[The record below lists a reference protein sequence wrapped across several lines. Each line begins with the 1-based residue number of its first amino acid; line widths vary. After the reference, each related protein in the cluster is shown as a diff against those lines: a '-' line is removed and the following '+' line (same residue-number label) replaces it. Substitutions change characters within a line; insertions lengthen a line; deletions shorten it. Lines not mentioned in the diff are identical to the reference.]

1 MRRLFEVNSEPHT
14 GARPSVRLCLGLN
27 TLPKAKNQAK
37 DKRAKNR
44 FKAEDLDHYC
54 GSVYWQ
60 TIFFLSPM
68 RPEMKSIATNYKPD
82 ADSDLSY
89 DFKKMLESPQQV
101 ASWPLRL
108 PCSSGNPTE
117 G

>member
-1 MRRLFEVNSEPHT
+1 
-14 GARPSVRLCLGLN
+14 
-27 TLPKAKNQAK
+27 
-37 DKRAKNR
+37 
-44 FKAEDLDHYC
+44 
-54 GSVYWQ
+54 
-60 TIFFLSPM
+60 
-68 RPEMKSIATNYKPD
+68 MKSIATNYKPD

-108 PCSSGNPTE
+108 PCSSGHPTE